1 VRSDEVAGG
10 TRFGRGRLLLG
21 KASLALAFAVIVALI
36 CAATGGQQAVAQ
48 ITTATV
54 DQYLTEVGE
63 DASTASRGFRES
75 RSRRPEVRSV
85 PDTSSSGTF
94 SNTANIPSASESGMT
109 GDAAAASLG
118 ASANAIGDGEAGRRR
133 AANLSSLPE
142 TGGPDDA
149 TLLWGVIALVSL
161 LPCLAIVR
169 TAHRGADP

>member
-1 VRSDEVAGG
+1 VCSSDL
-10 TRFGRGRLLLG
+10 F
-21 KASLALAFAVIVALI
+21 
-36 CAATGGQQAVAQ
+36 
-48 ITTATV
+48 
-54 DQYLTEVGE
+54 
-63 DASTASRGFRES
+63 ST
-75 RSRRPEVRSV
+75 
-85 PDTSSSGTF
+85 
-94 SNTANIPSASESGMT
+94 TANIPGGSESGIT

-118 ASANAIGDGEAGRRR
+118 APANAIGDGEAGRPQ